1 MNKNSIS
8 DFAFTGKVAAVFDE
22 QGKQKVKILISPA
35 YLEIV
40 LDANEDIN
48 LGDIVQID
56 SGLLI
61 RDIKRSIPQIPAEN

>member
-1 MNKNSIS
+1 MTKNSIS
-8 DFAFTGKVAAVFDE
+8 DFTFSGKVAAVFDE
-22 QGKQKVKILISPA
+22 LGKQKVKILISPG
-35 YLEIV
+35 YLEII

-61 RDIKRSIPQIPAEN
+61 RDIKRSIPQMPAEN

>member
-1 MNKNSIS
+1 MTKNSIS
-8 DFAFTGKVAAVFDE
+8 DFTFSGKVAAVFDE
-22 QGKQKVKILISPA
+22 FGKQKVKILISPG
-35 YLEIV
+35 YLEII

-61 RDIKRSIPQIPAEN
+61 RDIKRSISQMPAEN

>member
-1 MNKNSIS
+1 MTKNSIS
-8 DFAFTGKVAAVFDE
+8 DFSFTGEVAAVFDE
-22 QGKQKVKILISPA
+22 SGKQKVKILISPG
-35 YLEIV
+35 YLEIL

-61 RDIKRSIPQIPAEN
+61 RNIKRSIPQMPAEN

>member
-1 MNKNSIS
+1 MTKNSIS
-8 DFAFTGKVAAVFDE
+8 DFTFSGKVAAVFDE
-22 QGKQKVKILISPA
+22 SGKQKVKILISPG
-35 YLEIV
+35 YIEII

-61 RDIKRSIPQIPAEN
+61 RDIKRSIPQMPAEN

>member
-1 MNKNSIS
+1 MTKNSIS
-8 DFAFTGKVAAVFDE
+8 DFSFTGKVAAVFDE
-22 QGKQKVKILISPA
+22 SGKQKVKILISPG
-35 YLEIV
+35 YLEII

-61 RDIKRSIPQIPAEN
+61 RDIKRSIPQMPVEN

>member
-1 MNKNSIS
+1 MTKNSIS
-8 DFAFTGKVAAVFDE
+8 DFTFSGKVAAVFDE
-22 QGKQKVKILISPA
+22 LGKQKVKILISPG
-35 YLEIV
+35 YLEII

-61 RDIKRSIPQIPAEN
+61 RDIKRSISQMPAEN

>member
-1 MNKNSIS
+1 MTKNSIS
-8 DFAFTGKVAAVFDE
+8 DFSFSGKVAAVFDE
-22 QGKQKVKILISPA
+22 LGKQKVKILISPG
-35 YLEIV
+35 YLEII

>member
-1 MNKNSIS
+1 MTKNSIS
-8 DFAFTGKVAAVFDE
+8 DFSFTGKVVAVFDE
-22 QGKQKVKILISPA
+22 SGKQKVKILISPS
-35 YLEIV
+35 YLEII

-61 RDIKRSIPQIPAEN
+61 RDIRRSIPQMPAAN

>member
-1 MNKNSIS
+1 MTKNSIS
-8 DFAFTGKVAAVFDE
+8 DFSFTGKVAAVFDE
-22 QGKQKVKILISPA
+22 SGKQKVKILISPS
-35 YLEIV
+35 YLEII

-61 RDIKRSIPQIPAEN
+61 RDIKRSISQMPAEN